1 MQKELDKKIKQM
13 NMLTTS
19 NKQLEDERRNIERLI
34 NKSKDSK
41 TILATQIQEL
51 KLENEMA
58 SSDVEKVQHRKEK
71 TLVQHDCMKLEIK
84 KLRDTV
90 NIEADRV
97 YGLENR
103 KYQLEM
109 SMEEREKE
117 IQVHKDILVSEQKAA
132 EEERHKVA
140 VELQLRKNKV
150 KNLRI
155 KYEGLVQKSQ
165 SSSGEV
171 EAVGEHSQA
180 YYVIKAAQEKEELQR
195 YGDELDGKIRKC
207 EKEIK
212 ALANT
217 LDHLKMRNKNYRDK
231 FMQGAEGA
239 DLEKKQILE
248 DQCRAASETLFK
260 KRRELQKL
268 QKDYD
273 DDARRL
279 MEVKTKQQQLGKQ
292 VEELGG
298 YMDKADKELG
308 EQYDKIERANKTF

>member
-1 MQKELDKKIKQM
+1 M
-13 NMLTTS
+13 
-19 NKQLEDERRNIERLI
+19 
-34 NKSKDSK
+34 
-41 TILATQIQEL
+41 
-51 KLENEMA
+51 
-58 SSDVEKVQHRKEK
+58 
-71 TLVQHDCMKLEIK
+71 
-84 KLRDTV
+84 
-90 NIEADRV
+90 
-97 YGLENR
+97 
-103 KYQLEM
+103 
-109 SMEEREKE
+109 
-117 IQVHKDILVSEQKAA
+117 
-132 EEERHKVA
+132 
-140 VELQLRKNKV
+140 
-150 KNLRI
+150 
-155 KYEGLVQKSQ
+155 
-165 SSSGEV
+165 
-171 EAVGEHSQA
+171 GEHSQA

-279 MEVKTKQQQLGKQ
+279 MEVKTKQQQLGRQ
-292 VEELGG
+292 AEELNV
-298 YMDKADKELG
+298 YVDRAYKDIA
-308 EQYDKIERANKTF
+308 EQNDKIDRAQKTFQAKFNNVRSVKGEAFQESKENYEILSEVEANKHKHLLAALS